1 MRPVG
6 VCKLLG
12 GCEGVWKPAGTLK
25 APGGCENAGSSAE
38 ASPVTVICAVSAD
51 CRPDPPPVDEP
62 AGAVNGG
69 RSKGVST
76 RKVEQA
82 RSSRATASSSAQD
95 IKMLLH
101 SRELLKV

>member
-1 MRPVG
+1 MG
-6 VCKLLG
+6 ACKLLV
-12 GCEGVWKPAGTLK
+12 GCEGAWKPAGTFK
-25 APGGCENAGSSAE
+25 PSGGCESAGSSAE
-38 ASPVTVICAVSAD
+38 AWPVTAICEGSAD

-62 AGAVNGG
+62 NGAVTGG
-69 RSKGVST
+69 RSEGISR

-82 RSSRATASSSAQD
+82 RSSRAIASSSAQD